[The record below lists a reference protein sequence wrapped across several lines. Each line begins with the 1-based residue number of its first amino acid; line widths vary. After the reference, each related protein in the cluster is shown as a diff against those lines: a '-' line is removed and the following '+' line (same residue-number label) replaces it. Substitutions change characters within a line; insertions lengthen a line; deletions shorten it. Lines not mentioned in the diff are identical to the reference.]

1 MERKNFI
8 FEYLT
13 QRQFNGS
20 HVTAAVP
27 VLRQRF
33 ATASNLYTRDLF
45 AHYGCVNA
53 IEFSHDGEWLA
64 SGGDD
69 RRVLLW
75 NVERTMTGK
84 NKPEAMKAEHNSNI
98 FCLCFD
104 IKHTKL
110 FSAGNDEQVVVH
122 DPHTGTALDIFSH
135 EDAVYGISVEPTND
149 CVFATACNDGRILIW
164 DSREPSSSDPFMVA
178 GYMSAF
184 HAVMYNP
191 VEPRLLATAN
201 SKEGVGLWDVRKPRV
216 VLLQYGGKLC
226 AQGAMSVRFN
236 SSGSQLIALRRRL
249 PPVLYN
255 VHSSYPVAEFDHP
268 GYYNSCTMKSCSFGG
283 DSDQYVLSGSDDFR
297 LYVWKVPDSTGH
309 NKSLWNNK
317 AHMVLRGHRSIVN
330 QVRYNTMRSLVVSSG
345 VEKVIKLWGM
355 FPLPD
360 WSGSLNRSGN
370 TEFRKVYSRE
380 DYNNLALE
388 SGQFM
393 THDYSHH
400 SVKEDPLMIAF
411 FDSLVQQDI
420 ESCSSESNDQLTNIE
435 LLPAGLEDQ
444 SNVLNF
450 ESSGSL
456 SSSLSSSS
464 DEEKQ
469 KSHKRDGSFSP
480 HNNFYLSTLASRI
493 KGNQILLDDD
503 KEEQKSKDF
512 DAVSDPISELIARK
526 RHRQILQTA
535 RSSLRRTTKM
545 ARKIKEDEKLSTAS
559 NVLKSQQ
566 NFIRTCRA
574 RDSDLQD
581 EQKLSGKSDNR
592 KILRKKRARIL
603 QDLSDSVSSSDSEE
617 GRIPNNGSLSN
628 NTFNGSIQQPVY
640 SENLRAIEVRNV
652 LPQTSYSMQNN
663 CVVSSCSV
671 SENKFS
677 EEPSVSKLVSDMET
691 SGCSSKYCLEM
702 SSSKTNS
709 SLCCFQNNTLLAE
722 MPLQEHGKSPS
733 NQEST
738 NCDLQQSVAFKRIHQ
753 KAHLSRKYRSRQSQE
768 DENGE

>member
-1 MERKNFI
+1 
-8 FEYLT
+8 
-13 QRQFNGS
+13 
-20 HVTAAVP
+20 
-27 VLRQRF
+27 
-33 ATASNLYTRDLF
+33 
-45 AHYGCVNA
+45 
-53 IEFSHDGEWLA
+53 
-64 SGGDD
+64 
-69 RRVLLW
+69 
-75 NVERTMTGK
+75 MTGK
-84 NKPEAMKAEHNSNI
+84 NKPETMKAEHNSNI

-122 DPHTGTALDIFSH
+122 DPHTGSALDIFSH

-164 DSREPSSSDPFMVA
+164 DSRESSSSDPFMVA

-201 SKEGVGLWDVRKPRV
+201 SKEGIGLWDIRKPRV
-216 VLLQYGGKLC
+216 ALLQYGGKLC

-283 DSDQYVLSGSDDFR
+283 DSDQYILSGSDDFR
-297 LYVWKVPDSTGH
+297 LYVWKIPDSTGH

-330 QVRYNTMRSLVVSSG
+330 QVRYNTMRSLIVSSG
-345 VEKVIKLWGM
+345 VEKVIKLWSM

-388 SGQFM
+388 NGQFM

-420 ESCSSESNDQLTNIE
+420 ESCSSDSSDQLTNTE
-435 LLPAGLEDQ
+435 LLPTCLEAQ
-444 SNVLNF
+444 SSMLNF

-480 HNNFYLSTLASRI
+480 QNNFYLSTLASRI
-493 KGNQILLDDD
+493 KGNQILLDGDN
-503 KEEQKSKDF
+503 EEQKSNDP
-512 DAVSDPISELIARK
+512 DATTDPISELIARK
-526 RHRQILQTA
+526 RHKQILQTA
-535 RSSLRRTTKM
+535 RSSLRRTTKKV
-545 ARKIKEDEKLSTAS
+545 RNINEDKKCSTTNNA
-559 NVLKSQQ
+559 LKSQQ
-566 NFIRTCRA
+566 DFTRTCMA
-574 RDSDLQD
+574 LDSVPHD
-581 EQKLSGKSDNR
+581 EHKLSCKKDNR
-592 KILRKKRARIL
+592 NTLRKRRARIL

-617 GRIPNNGSLSN
+617 ERIPNNGNLCN
-628 NTFNGSIQQPVY
+628 NPFNGPSQKPTY
-640 SENLRAIEVRNV
+640 SKSLKAIEVKNT
-652 LPQTSYSMQNN
+652 LPQTSYSLQNN
-663 CVVSSCSV
+663 CVVSSCSALE
-671 SENKFS
+671 SNFS
-677 EEPSVSKLVSDMET
+677 EEPSVSKLDSDMEA
-691 SGCSSKYCLEM
+691 SECSSKHCLEI

-709 SLCCFQNNTLLAE
+709 SLCSFQNNTLSTE
-722 MPLQEHGKSPS
+722 VPLQEHGKNPS
-733 NQEST
+733 NQKST
-738 NCDLQQSVAFKRIHQ
+738 NCNLQSAVAFKRIHQ